1 MIFDRN
7 TPRLLNA
14 IISSLW
20 LMALSILLLISDQAL
35 SEEQPIATIN
45 STSGDVQVID
55 LENKSQPAELGQPLS
70 EGKSVRTGS
79 DGKASL
85 TIRDGSTFSIRPN
98 SLVPI
103 DGRLTREKAV
113 GTVLFVHGKT
123 EVTSLD
129 GIYRHAIKGGKIYQ
143 GDVITTATASSLQL
157 DMVDGGYFAIRP
169 DSQIEINDYVYQQK
183 STDKVKATLLRG
195 GLRSITGAI
204 GQTNKKNF
212 SLRTPVATIGIRGT
226 DLEIYYLSEQDAV
239 SLAEKTGKATE
250 AGSYLKVKSGEAVL
264 KTEAFEQPV
273 KPQEIAYTAS
283 PSAAPVFLTA
293 EEAEEKAPVVFK
305 EETYEEPIPG
315 KNVTEDEIQEEDKPW
330 PISFKNSASAS
341 LTQARQYFNVDLN
354 NQELRTTTLPLM
366 GRAREQ
372 VDGSRQNPESI
383 YLGTSVQGS
392 MHYKPFD
399 NTELYI
405 GGLLGKRYADGDQN
419 INHFAI
425 RMGGILELGEAF
437 TLSARFRHHL
447 AESASR
453 EGLDPSKT
461 QKLPESGY
469 ETDQLVTRLDFKV
482 IPALELFAQLHTS
495 TLRWDEL
502 YSYDGSSVSH
512 SRDEKELNLLEVGGR
527 YQITPII
534 AGTASLVGGESIS
547 PYYIDNSRYEEKE
560 DLSGFKLKAEAELG
574 AINLFA
580 SVDQYKTEYSDASYS
595 NENDTQVVTL
605 GGAMKISEQLELN
618 AANRHTSVDSTDTNK
633 EAEQANLTQVSIRYH
648 F

>member
-1 MIFDRN
+1 MRSN
-7 TPRLLNA
+7 LTTYRHQTYLLWILFSA
-14 IISSLW
+14 LF
-20 LMALSILLLISDQAL
+20 LTMAQAHAD
-35 SEEQPIATIN
+35 EKAPIASIYSAT
-45 STSGDVQVID
+45 GDVQVITAD
-55 LENKSQPAELGQPLS
+55 NTKQPAKNGQELYSGQR
-70 EGKSVRTGS
+70 VQTGS
-79 DGKASL
+79 DGKVSL
-85 TIRDGSTFSIRPN
+85 KIRDGSTFSIRPN

-113 GTVLFVHGKT
+113 GTVLFVHGKV
-123 EVTSLD
+123 ELISPD
-129 GIYRHAIKGGKIYQ
+129 GLYRRTVKGGKVYQ

-157 DMVDGGYFAIRP
+157 DMIDGGYFAVRP
-169 DSQIEINDYVYQQK
+169 DSKVEINDYVYQQK
-183 STDKVKATLLRG
+183 NTDKVQATLLRG

-283 PSAAPVFLTA
+283 PTVAPVFLTV
-293 EEAEEKAPVVFK
+293 EEAEEKAPVVFE

-315 KNVTEDEIQEEDKPW
+315 KNITEEEIQEEDKPW
-330 PISFKNSASAS
+330 PISFKSSASAS
-341 LTQARQYFNVDLN
+341 LAQARQYFNVDLN
-354 NQELRTTTLPLM
+354 DQELSTTTLPLM

-372 VDGSRQNPESI
+372 IDGLRQNPESI

-405 GGLLGKRYADGDQN
+405 GGLLGKRYADEDQD
-419 INHFAI
+419 INHIAI

-447 AESASR
+447 AESANG
-453 EGLDPSKT
+453 EDLDLT
-461 QKLPESGY
+461 ETYLLPESGY
-469 ETDQLVTRLDFKV
+469 ETDQLVARLDFRM
-482 IPALELFAQLHTS
+482 IPTLELFAQLHTS

-502 YSYDGSSVSH
+502 YSYDGSTVSH
-512 SRDEKELNLLEVGGR
+512 NRNEKELNLLEIGGR
-527 YQITPII
+527 YQVTPII

-547 PYYIDNSRYEEKE
+547 PYYINTTRYEEKE

-574 AINLFA
+574 VVSLFA
-580 SVDQYKTEYSDASYS
+580 AVDQYKTEYSDANYS
-595 NENDTQVVTL
+595 NENNTQVVTL
-605 GGAMKISEQLELN
+605 GGGMDISEQLELN
-618 AANRHTSVDSTDTNK
+618 AATRHISVDNTDAYK
-633 EAEQANLTQVSIRYH
+633 ETEQSNLTEVSIRYH